1 MNLFMLKMYE
11 NWKNIRFYGDISG
24 FLGIFA
30 ACYLTALR

>member
-1 MNLFMLKMYE
+1 MKSEKIFVFMEM
-11 NWKNIRFYGDISG
+11 FPV

>member
-1 MNLFMLKMYE
+1 MKSE
-11 NWKNIRFYGDISG
+11 KNIRFYGDISG